1 MIWMRSTY
9 QYSKTLA
16 VFANDDAGCPYGTA
30 TVYLQGQS
38 DRLPKDCAFVDTN
51 NWPDV
56 IEKLED
62 AGIAEVL
69 DEVCGVSGFCTYQAM
84 KFDLSKIP
92 EVK

>member
-16 VFANDDAGCPYGTA
+16 VFSNDEDGSPYGTA

-38 DRLPKDCAFVDTN
+38 DRLPRDCAFVDTN

-56 IEKLED
+56 DKLLIDEGLAEKIETV
-62 AGIAEVL
+62 GQ
-69 DEVCGVSGFCTYQAM
+69 SGFCTYPAM
-84 KFDLSKIP
+84 RFNLDKIK
-92 EVK
+92 EV